1 MVGLCVDID
10 FSSSSN
16 SCFIS
21 NTIVFF
27 AALLGPIGA
36 VLCLSVVIFLVA
48 ICTIIAY
55 STKHYK
61 DTKKASKRRGACRS
75 IFSNL
80 GVMSLFGLT
89 WVFGAFTIRGGPD
102 YFKYLFVGFN
112 SLQGLFVFIFF
123 VVLAKET
130 QSLWL
135 QTCGC
140 KQKKR
145 RKSLI
150 SAVTGI
156 VPPKPQRMGLDEDAD
171 RLRAMEEMDQDM
183 RLGMTSWDIMFVPQ
197 SQPVVPAA
205 GTTTPARPE
214 TAGSEQEQVGRMSSP
229 QRSPDMEDLESNL
242 ESTLTL
248 NLESNRAM
256 REASS
261 LDLNLECNML
271 RHGSSMLSRD
281 TGILSGCSPTH
292 SLDSTQNAS
301 EYMSIADSG
310 ILMDKMKN
318 SPTPPPQDE
327 FQHPQSGSTSR
338 HIHSVSGIGYVSA
351 DSSMEAL
358 PQGEEDCYYVERRSE
373 PIKLAPSLRPRAILN
388 EYTRVDTDNPI

>member
-1 MVGLCVDID
+1 M
-10 FSSSSN
+10 
-16 SCFIS
+16 
-21 NTIVFF
+21 FF

-36 VLCLSVVIFLVA
+36 VLCLSLVIFLVA

-55 STKHYK
+55 STKHYR

-80 GVMSLFGLT
+80 GVMFLFGLT

-140 KQKKR
+140 KQRKKR
-145 RKSLI
+145 KSMI
-150 SAVTGI
+150 SAITGV
-156 VPPKPQRMGLDEDAD
+156 VPPKPQRMGLDANAD

-183 RLGMTSWDIMFVPQ
+183 RLGMTSWDIMFVVPQ
-197 SQPVVPAA
+197 GQQTIPAD
-205 GTTTPARPE
+205 TTPARPV
-214 TAGSEQEQVGRMSSP
+214 TADSKQEQVKRTSS
-229 QRSPDMEDLESNL
+229 MKDLESNL
-242 ESTLTL
+242 ESTLML
-248 NLESNRAM
+248 NLESNPVT

-261 LDLNLECNML
+261 LDLNLESKTL
-271 RHGSSMLSRD
+271 HHGSSMLSQD
-281 TGILSGCSPTH
+281 TSIPSHESTGRSPTH
-292 SLDSTQNAS
+292 SLDSTQNAY
-301 EYMSIADSG
+301 ECMSTADSG

-327 FQHPQSGSTSR
+327 LQHPQSGSTSR
-338 HIHSVSGIGYVSA
+338 HIHSVSGIGYISA
-351 DSSMEAL
+351 DSSMETL
-358 PQGEEDCYYVERRSE
+358 PQGEEDCYCVERRSE

-388 EYTRVDTDNPI
+388 EYTRVDVDNHV